1 MFKYIFPD
9 WFLKK
14 HLETLNV
21 FRLWAFILVNFAF
34 TSLKPKCTIWWLSK
48 FDQNCSHIVSTT
60 KNKRKCFSSSF
71 SRFGHLECEKVNPV
85 WIPPLPP
92 PLLSPRVC
100 LFVLCV
106 FLSSQQKSKPGFL
119 LRLLPRLLSPRVW
132 ADLPPHTGAPTH
144 NLKVT
149 VIVQRMQWQSMT
161 INDTQWHSMTITVC
175 FLKSFG
181 SEAEAG
187 LNLFSD
193 SGSITFAVI
202 IITMIIKIIGII
214 IIITIIVIIK
224 GIEYRLSSVASS
236 PKLSTTLEAC
246 VQVTITNLTFNQTSI
261 NNNQLTE
268 KICIFMLPN
277 FQILEICSQ

>member
-1 MFKYIFPD
+1 M
-9 WFLKK
+9 
-14 HLETLNV
+14 
-21 FRLWAFILVNFAF
+21 A
-34 TSLKPKCTIWWLSK
+34 
-48 FDQNCSHIVSTT
+48 
-60 KNKRKCFSSSF
+60 
-71 SRFGHLECEKVNPV
+71 
-85 WIPPLPP
+85 
-92 PLLSPRVC
+92 
-100 LFVLCV
+100 
-106 FLSSQQKSKPGFL
+106 
-119 LRLLPRLLSPRVW
+119 
-132 ADLPPHTGAPTH
+132 
-144 NLKVT
+144 
-149 VIVQRMQWQSMT
+149 
-161 INDTQWHSMTITVC
+161 ITVC

-181 SEAEAG
+181 SEADAG

-277 FQILEICSQ
+277 FKILEICSQ

>member
-1 MFKYIFPD
+1 
-9 WFLKK
+9 
-14 HLETLNV
+14 
-21 FRLWAFILVNFAF
+21 
-34 TSLKPKCTIWWLSK
+34 
-48 FDQNCSHIVSTT
+48 
-60 KNKRKCFSSSF
+60 
-71 SRFGHLECEKVNPV
+71 
-85 WIPPLPP
+85 
-92 PLLSPRVC
+92 
-100 LFVLCV
+100 
-106 FLSSQQKSKPGFL
+106 
-119 LRLLPRLLSPRVW
+119 
-132 ADLPPHTGAPTH
+132 
-144 NLKVT
+144 
-149 VIVQRMQWQSMT
+149 
-161 INDTQWHSMTITVC
+161 MTITVC

-202 IITMIIKIIGII
+202 IITMIIMIVKIIGII

>member
-1 MFKYIFPD
+1 
-9 WFLKK
+9 
-14 HLETLNV
+14 
-21 FRLWAFILVNFAF
+21 
-34 TSLKPKCTIWWLSK
+34 
-48 FDQNCSHIVSTT
+48 
-60 KNKRKCFSSSF
+60 
-71 SRFGHLECEKVNPV
+71 
-85 WIPPLPP
+85 
-92 PLLSPRVC
+92 
-100 LFVLCV
+100 
-106 FLSSQQKSKPGFL
+106 
-119 LRLLPRLLSPRVW
+119 
-132 ADLPPHTGAPTH
+132 
-144 NLKVT
+144 
-149 VIVQRMQWQSMT
+149 
-161 INDTQWHSMTITVC
+161 MTITVC

-202 IITMIIKIIGII
+202 IITMIIKIIG
-214 IIITIIVIIK
+214 IITIIVIIK

-277 FQILEICSQ
+277 FKILEICSQ

>member
-1 MFKYIFPD
+1 
-9 WFLKK
+9 
-14 HLETLNV
+14 
-21 FRLWAFILVNFAF
+21 
-34 TSLKPKCTIWWLSK
+34 
-48 FDQNCSHIVSTT
+48 
-60 KNKRKCFSSSF
+60 
-71 SRFGHLECEKVNPV
+71 
-85 WIPPLPP
+85 
-92 PLLSPRVC
+92 
-100 LFVLCV
+100 
-106 FLSSQQKSKPGFL
+106 
-119 LRLLPRLLSPRVW
+119 
-132 ADLPPHTGAPTH
+132 
-144 NLKVT
+144 
-149 VIVQRMQWQSMT
+149 
-161 INDTQWHSMTITVC
+161 MTITVC

>member
-1 MFKYIFPD
+1 
-9 WFLKK
+9 
-14 HLETLNV
+14 
-21 FRLWAFILVNFAF
+21 
-34 TSLKPKCTIWWLSK
+34 
-48 FDQNCSHIVSTT
+48 
-60 KNKRKCFSSSF
+60 
-71 SRFGHLECEKVNPV
+71 
-85 WIPPLPP
+85 
-92 PLLSPRVC
+92 
-100 LFVLCV
+100 
-106 FLSSQQKSKPGFL
+106 
-119 LRLLPRLLSPRVW
+119 
-132 ADLPPHTGAPTH
+132 
-144 NLKVT
+144 
-149 VIVQRMQWQSMT
+149 
-161 INDTQWHSMTITVC
+161 MTITVC

-224 GIEYRLSSVASS
+224 GIEYRLSSIASS

-246 VQVTITNLTFNQTSI
+246 VQVTVTNLTFNQTSI

>member
-14 HLETLNV
+14 HLLETLNV

-71 SRFGHLECEKVNPV
+71 SRFGHLEREKVNPV

-106 FLSSQQKSKPGFL
+106 SFC
-119 LRLLPRLLSPRVW
+119 LLSKKVHLDSSSVSSPGSSPRGFEQTSPLTRARPRITW
-132 ADLPPHTGAPTH
+132 RSPSLFKECND
-144 NLKVT
+144 N
-149 VIVQRMQWQSMT
+149 QWQSMT
-161 INDTQWHSMTITVC
+161 FNDNHR
-175 FLKSFG
+175 LL
-181 SEAEAG
+181 SEEFW
-187 LNLFSD
+187 LR
-193 SGSITFAVI
+193 SGGRPQSLL
-202 IITMIIKIIGII
+202 
-214 IIITIIVIIK
+214 
-224 GIEYRLSSVASS
+224 RLR
-236 PKLSTTLEAC
+236 
-246 VQVTITNLTFNQTSI
+246 FNH
-261 NNNQLTE
+261 L
-268 KICIFMLPN
+268 CRHHHHHH
-277 FQILEICSQ
+277 CHH

>member
-1 MFKYIFPD
+1 
-9 WFLKK
+9 
-14 HLETLNV
+14 
-21 FRLWAFILVNFAF
+21 
-34 TSLKPKCTIWWLSK
+34 
-48 FDQNCSHIVSTT
+48 
-60 KNKRKCFSSSF
+60 
-71 SRFGHLECEKVNPV
+71 
-85 WIPPLPP
+85 
-92 PLLSPRVC
+92 
-100 LFVLCV
+100 
-106 FLSSQQKSKPGFL
+106 
-119 LRLLPRLLSPRVW
+119 
-132 ADLPPHTGAPTH
+132 
-144 NLKVT
+144 
-149 VIVQRMQWQSMT
+149 
-161 INDTQWHSMTITVC
+161 MTITVC

-181 SEAEAG
+181 SEADAG